1 MNWLTITSKQFYKEF
16 NKYAHKKRPFRP
28 ELENLQSYG
37 GDLEEEAKNLIQRGE
52 QTNIRL
58 VFLRHKRDIRET

>member
-1 MNWLTITSKQFYKEF
+1 MRIRNDHLDLSLTT
-16 NKYAHKKRPFRP
+16 
-28 ELENLQSYG
+28 NLQSYG